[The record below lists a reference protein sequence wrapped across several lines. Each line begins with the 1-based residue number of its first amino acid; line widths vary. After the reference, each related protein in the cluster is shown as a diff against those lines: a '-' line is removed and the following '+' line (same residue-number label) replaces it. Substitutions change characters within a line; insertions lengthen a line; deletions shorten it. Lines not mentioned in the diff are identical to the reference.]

1 MKDVQERSQ
10 SMAAYANSHAEPDPE
25 TSARLRERLQ
35 GAMTAHGHRRGRAR
49 AWVQAAL
56 VTTVVFAAMAV
67 IAWRVGWLGS
77 APTTDHRGVIATDAD
92 AQELVLGGARV
103 RLSAHTL
110 VRVGE
115 SGGGA
120 ELELVDGEVELP
132 AASTLSVRTGAYV
145 VTPAGA
151 RFSVRRTPAVP
162 LVTVHEGHV
171 VLQGPDLPPAGVT
184 LAPSLP

>member
-49 AWVQAAL
+49 AWLQGVL
-56 VTTVVFAAMAV
+56 VTTAVFAALAG
-67 IAWRVGWLGS
+67 IAWRVGWIGGT
-77 APTTDHRGVIATDAD
+77 PGTEHRGVIATDAD

-110 VRVGE
+110 VRVGD

-132 AASTLSVRTGAYV
+132 AASSLPVRTGAYV
-145 VTPAGA
+145 VVPVGA
-151 RFSVRRTPAVP
+151 RFTVRRTPAVP

-171 VLQGPDLPPAGVT
+171 VLRGPDLPDDGVT
-184 LAPSLP
+184 LAPPLP